1 MGLTVLTVRRG
12 GGFLYQDKLLLLQ
25 RDTPP
30 RLRSPG
36 RAHLHMWRLLW
47 VQPVDTETPQ
57 SRRACHGLPLPVTCR
72 KPWMDTRDSGI
83 SPWEKKHSYL
93 AFFIAFATQS
103 NFCRTCR
110 WERRGPGPARGSE
123 WWGLSLGG
131 LRSPPSLGGA
141 VCWGDGPVSACLG
154 DAFSTGRPASPSS
167 QVGGSLC
174 LTHAEP
180 TASEGHVLSAG
191 VGSGRCPE
199 RL

>member
-1 MGLTVLTVRRG
+1 MTVRRG
-12 GGFLYQDKLLLLQ
+12 GGFLYQDKLLLSQ
-25 RDTPP
+25 RDPP
-30 RLRSPG
+30 PPPP
-36 RAHLHMWRLLW
+36 LLW
-47 VQPVDTETPQ
+47 VGSSAHAAAPVGPARGHRDP
-57 SRRACHGLPLPVTCR
+57 AGKAGLPRASASCHLQQTVDGHSR
-72 KPWMDTRDSGI
+72 FRHKPR
-83 SPWEKKHSYL
+83 EKKHSYL

-103 NFCRTCR
+103 NFCRTCQ

-141 VCWGDGPVSACLG
+141 VCWGNGPVSACLG